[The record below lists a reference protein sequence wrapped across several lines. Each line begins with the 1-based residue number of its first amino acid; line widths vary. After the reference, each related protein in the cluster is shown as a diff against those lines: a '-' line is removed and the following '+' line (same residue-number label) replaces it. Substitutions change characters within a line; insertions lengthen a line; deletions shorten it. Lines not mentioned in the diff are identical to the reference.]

1 MQKAQ
6 AGWRESQNALEEVER
21 TIRAAES
28 AKAAAEANKTLA
40 ASTFKRYQALLERR
54 SVSPQ
59 EFDEVKARYQ
69 MAEAEAERADRLLGS
84 LQAKRDQALA
94 RIDQAKAEITSA
106 EINAGYA
113 RIISPTSG
121 VVTARQVEVGA
132 LSAPGTPLLTIE
144 DDTHYRLEVAVE
156 ESRIRNIRLK
166 TPARVLIAA
175 LGQEELTGTVAEV
188 VPVADP
194 ASRSYTVKI
203 ALPPVGAAVRQI
215 LRSGL
220 FGQARFTVGQREAIT
235 IPNKAVIQHGGLTS
249 VYIVDASKIAH
260 LRLIKTGAVDGERIE
275 ILSGLNKGELIVVE
289 GAELVSEGSR
299 VECDCEMTPPM
310 N

>member
-1 MQKAQ
+1 
-6 AGWRESQNALEEVER
+6 
-21 TIRAAES
+21 
-28 AKAAAEANKTLA
+28 
-40 ASTFKRYQALLERR
+40 
-54 SVSPQ
+54 
-59 EFDEVKARYQ
+59 
-69 MAEAEAERADRLLGS
+69 
-84 LQAKRDQALA
+84 
-94 RIDQAKAEITSA
+94 
-106 EINAGYA
+106 
-113 RIISPTSG
+113 
-121 VVTARQVEVGA
+121 
-132 LSAPGTPLLTIE
+132 
-144 DDTHYRLEVAVE
+144 
-156 ESRIRNIRLK
+156 LK